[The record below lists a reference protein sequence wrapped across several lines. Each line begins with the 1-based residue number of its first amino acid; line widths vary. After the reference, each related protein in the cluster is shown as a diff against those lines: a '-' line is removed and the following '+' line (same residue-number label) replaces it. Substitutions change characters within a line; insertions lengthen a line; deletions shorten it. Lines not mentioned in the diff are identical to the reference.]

1 MVSEGVG
8 KGKVKTPCTPFSR
21 KSTNRFTGHVGMV
34 MGDSSG
40 HKFKGTIVRPLLPI
54 STLTLDEMGL
64 VYMVTFMRVKI
75 EK

>member
-1 MVSEGVG
+1 
-8 KGKVKTPCTPFSR
+8 
-21 KSTNRFTGHVGMV
+21 MV